1 MRNDRTA
8 MEDAESLDF
17 KQDSAVGSSLH
28 SSAQQVLTDRL
39 QEQDAKEKRQQKKL
53 RKKLKQ

>member
-39 QEQDAKEKRQQKKL
+39 QEQDAKDKRQQKKL
-53 RKKLKQ
+53 KK